1 MEAACSYLQ
10 DLLKEEK
17 SREGSRIYPFLA
29 IHYAHFIRR
38 HSGDVEGGRKVR
50 GCAWGPQRGRRR
62 VRSGR
67 LPAARVRTGKAAPFV

>member
-10 DLLKEEK
+10 DLLQEEK

-50 GCAWGPQRGRRR
+50 GLLMGPLAGQ
-62 VRSGR
+62 
-67 LPAARVRTGKAAPFV
+67 AARAVWQLTFEK